1 MASARFKKVK
11 KSQTLKNLVHSMAR
25 KRIQLR
31 RQKMNRQRE
40 VGKISEVGVPEV
52 KSWFWGNITENKI
65 FS

>member
-1 MASARFKKVK
+1 MANARFKKVK

-31 RQKMNRQRE
+31 RQRMNRQRE
-40 VGKISEVGVPEV
+40 VGKIPEVGVPEV